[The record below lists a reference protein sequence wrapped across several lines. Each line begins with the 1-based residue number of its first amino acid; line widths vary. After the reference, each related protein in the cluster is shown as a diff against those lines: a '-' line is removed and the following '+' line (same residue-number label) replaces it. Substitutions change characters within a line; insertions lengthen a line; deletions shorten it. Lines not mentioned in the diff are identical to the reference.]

1 MSNTKALDTLA
12 YLAGHFASLA
22 EEGFGAERTD
32 IDARTFYLGAAHGCR
47 TATALMQGG
56 FMLTPV
62 VAEVPLPGNEV
73 VRPRSRV
80 RGATPGYALCPECGG
95 EYKARGIAIH
105 RRIKHGV
112 TVD

>member
-22 EEGFGAERTD
+22 EEEFGKERTD
-32 IDARTFYLGAAHGCR
+32 INAHDFYMGAAHGCR
-47 TATALMQGG
+47 TAAALMQGG
-56 FMLTPV
+56 FLLTPV
-62 VAEVPLPGNEV
+62 LAEVPLPHNEV

-95 EYKARGIAIH
+95 EYKERGITIH
-105 RRIKHGV
+105 RRVKHGV
-112 TVD
+112 TVE